1 MVKPFT
7 HLSVASNYSFK
18 YGVNH
23 PEQLVERAAQLNMDS
38 LALTDI
44 DNLAA
49 AVRFAQS
56 CEAYGIAPILGINIG
71 FIQKQSRIT
80 LLAKAGK
87 LSSLYRL
94 ITAINTNTT
103 DGVLTVE
110 ILERFNQYSSDLIAL
125 FGTKS
130 SMITNLIARKEGAAL
145 SIYQLAK
152 SHFDQVVIECVSHLE
167 RVGNLGSTSNAAKS
181 LTFANKHQIPA
192 VITNAVRF
200 LDRSDGPV
208 ADLLD
213 ASRKLSLISD
223 ASIERSNGEAYLKDS
238 QMMYSLADQIS
249 RQAGLADGHQLIKT
263 TLDIAGSCQLKPRGE
278 IGLGGVHLPE
288 PALFN
293 ASNQAQLLDQLHQ
306 KAAAA
311 IGDYYPSDLKTTAE
325 TRLSQEINT
334 IGQLGFTSYFLTV
347 AGIVDAAK
355 SLGIRVAARGSAA
368 GSLTCHL
375 LGISEVDP
383 ISNGL
388 LMERFCSLERN
399 ELPDIDI
406 DVESDRRYEIYDL
419 IFKRFG
425 DSDWAK
431 INNQTRCAT
440 VSMVERYRARHAIR
454 DAGNALGADRTQID
468 LLAKSMPHISARN
481 IGNAIN
487 QLPELKRLD
496 LSSPLIKATINL
508 AMRLD
513 KLPRHLSMHPCAV
526 VISDKRLLDF
536 APVSINQSNYP
547 MLSFDKDDVEAL
559 GFLKLDVLGVRMQ
572 SAIAY
577 TIKEIKECDDEDL
590 DIKKIPLDD
599 GLTFDLIKST
609 RTLGLFQVESPG
621 QRELVGKLVPD
632 QFNDLVIGISLFR
645 PGPIKSEMITP
656 FLNARSGVINP
667 NLIHDD
673 LASILEQTKGVVVFH
688 EQVIQIIAK
697 MTGSTFGTADQMRR
711 NLGNK
716 EGAQEVCDWFYQRA
730 AKRGYSKSVVDYTW
744 QILRDFASF
753 GFCKAHASAFA
764 MTTYQSAYLKTHHTA
779 AFLAAV
785 LTHEPGMYPKRLLID
800 EARQW
805 GIQILPVDIN
815 KSEAGYRVEKVEAG
829 NKINYLYTAPNT
841 KSSGAKLTLPDAS
854 GYGIRVSLADI
865 AGISSGE
872 IKSIIENRPY
882 LDLADFTYRSGAH
895 WPTTQ
900 ILVEIGA
907 FDLLHGI
914 NKESKLN
921 RRDLYVHLQELKQ
934 LNAGKA
940 ASGQLS
946 LALSPGEID
955 SLGLPDITKG
965 EQIGSELQNLGID
978 ITEHLLKQYAPF
990 LDALK
995 VCKSSDLIRVRSNQ
1009 EVLVVGVK
1017 VALQSP
1023 PIRSGK
1029 RVLFLTLD
1037 DGFGCSDLTFFE
1049 DAQQSYAHI
1058 IKGNNLIV
1066 ARGVVRRTGA
1076 RGVSIRASSA
1086 WSLDELYEKWLKEQA
1101 VMAGVTN

>member
-125 FGTKS
+125 FGAKS

-293 ASNQAQLLDQLHQ
+293 ASNQAQLLYQLHQ

-419 IFKRFG
+419 IFKRYG

-431 INNQTRCAT
+431 VNNQTRCAT

-656 FLNARSGVINP
+656 FLNARSGVINA
-667 NLIHDD
+667 NLIHND
-673 LASILEQTKGVVVFH
+673 LAPILEQTKGVVVFH

-711 NLGNK
+711 NLGSK

-815 KSEAGYRVEKVEAG
+815 KSEAGYRVEKVEVG
-829 NKINYLYTAPNT
+829 EKGKYLYTAPNT
-841 KSSGAKLTLPDAS
+841 KSSGSKLTLPDAS
-854 GYGIRVSLADI
+854 GYGIRVSLSDI

-940 ASGQLS
+940 DSGQLS

-995 VCKSSDLIRVRSNQ
+995 VCKSSDLIKVRSNQ
-1009 EVLVVGVK
+1009 EVLIVGVK

-1076 RGVSIRASSA
+1076 RGVSIRASAA

>member
-130 SMITNLIARKEGAAL
+130 SMIANLIARKEGAAL

-181 LTFANKHQIPA
+181 LTFAGKHQIPA

-311 IGDYYPSDLKTTAE
+311 IIDYYPNDLKTTAA

-347 AGIVDAAK
+347 AGIVDAAR

-419 IFKRFG
+419 IFKRYG

-431 INNQTRCAT
+431 VNNQSRCST

-599 GLTFDLIKST
+599 DLTFDLIKST

-656 FLNARSGVINP
+656 FLNARSGAINP
-667 NLIHDD
+667 NLIHED
-673 LASILEQTKGVVVFH
+673 LAPILEQTKGVVVFH

-711 NLGNK
+711 NLGDK

-744 QILRDFASF
+744 QILRDLASF
-753 GFCKAHASAFA
+753 GFCKAHASAFV
-764 MTTYQSAYLKTHHTA
+764 MTTYQSAYVKTHHTA

-815 KSEAGYRVEKVEAG
+815 KSEAGYRVEKVEVG
-829 NKINYLYTAPNT
+829 NKNNYLYTAPNT

-854 GYGIRVSLADI
+854 GYGIRVSLSDI

-872 IKSIIENRPY
+872 IKSIIANRPY

-940 ASGQLS
+940 ATGQLS

-1076 RGVSIRASSA
+1076 RGVSIRASAA
-1086 WSLDELYEKWLKEQA
+1086 WSLDELYEKWLKEQ
-1101 VMAGVTN
+1101 VLMAGITN

>member
-125 FGTKS
+125 FGAKS

-311 IGDYYPSDLKTTAE
+311 IIDYYPSDLKTTAE

-347 AGIVDAAK
+347 AGIVDAAR

-419 IFKRFG
+419 IFKRYG

-431 INNQTRCAT
+431 VNNQTRCAT

-590 DIKKIPLDD
+590 DIKKVPLDD

-656 FLNARSGVINP
+656 FLNARSGVINA
-667 NLIHDD
+667 NLIHND
-673 LASILEQTKGVVVFH
+673 LAPILEQTKGVVVFH

-711 NLGNK
+711 NLGSK

-815 KSEAGYRVEKVEAG
+815 KSEAGYRVEKVEVG
-829 NKINYLYTAPNT
+829 EKGKYLYTAPNT
-841 KSSGAKLTLPDAS
+841 KSSGSKLTLPDAS
-854 GYGIRVSLADI
+854 GYGIRVSLSDI

-872 IKSIIENRPY
+872 IKSIIANRPY

-940 ASGQLS
+940 DSGQLS

-995 VCKSSDLIRVRSNQ
+995 VCKSSDLIKVRSNQ
-1009 EVLVVGVK
+1009 EVLIVGVK

-1076 RGVSIRASSA
+1076 RGVSIRASAA